1 MDILHTTIVES
12 CNLTTETRIITLLT
26 ALYTVIYQLLMRIPL
41 LDFALISIAGLNR
54 PISYGSQRRTGLMG
68 THVVKLDPEHKR
80 LSPTGAWVR
89 LD

>member
-1 MDILHTTIVES
+1 M
-12 CNLTTETRIITLLT
+12 RKQT
-26 ALYTVIYQLLMRIPL
+26 AFIHGH
-41 LDFALISIAGLNR
+41 IAHNYNR

-68 THVVKLDPEHKR
+68 AHVVKLDPEQKK